1 LAQCNLYHQAQNRTW
16 VLHIDVDEYI
26 SYNYVHNV
34 EQQQEPLPAS
44 QQRRNL
50 TPSTPIFD
58 YFHSVQ
64 PPAEACVGMVRV
76 MFGPK
81 TNNNNV
87 TNKNNDKEQIIHLD
101 TLSYYY
107 HENLAT
113 LGLFGKQKVIM
124 DVSRIHPSLLQ
135 PFIVFSIHTPIMRPR
150 HVCPVNYHTA
160 KAYSE
165 SILRVHHYIGSWES
179 YFSKVDVRRDKEIF
193 LERSTAASKY
203 GPINDVK
210 GWYDS
215 FVQLMKSADRANN
228 MLAGAGV
235 LEKEWT
241 TIVAKQQQTN
251 KSKTPVCALLFFTS
265 NDETATQKPSFLWSF
280 LQANVMQENP
290 SCEIFVHSF
299 AEMKDSIPYFPIQRT
314 HFLVS
319 TFQQQEDENYRRVPL
334 KLRKQWHS
342 ILSVWNFMELFEQN
356 NWKRFQ
362 KIGLFSYDMV
372 YYDPVPITNNNEDA
386 VVPSAIL
393 SNGADE
399 EERWGSTLLYG
410 ARDVAKIWATDR
422 LKSIES
428 YQQWLGSATNSTS
441 FLVDYL
447 LNQKWGLLGYVAVR
461 NICFRPYATITDEG
475 QHNKECTFA
484 AQSATTMSVIDKV
497 PGLVVL
503 GMHRSGTSLLSGLL
517 VKGLSYVVPG
527 KVMVANNGNQYGY
540 FENDN
545 VAFQNDVWL
554 NEQSMHWNKLNIRT
568 DEKDSRVIV
577 GGFDPNFSC
586 ITDYCAKAK
595 HKKLNYF
602 QNRKR
607 ALLDFN
613 NSTLPWLLKDPRL
626 CITLSM
632 WLPSLKGAPPA
643 VLFTFR
649 NPLEVAKSLA
659 RRKINNVK
667 LLSNGMKLWI
677 WYNRLSLL
685 NSQSLCR
692 VVTSNEAVIRDPV
705 SEISRINEELTKCG
719 LPSRPLNATALL
731 DFFHADIMHV
741 SENNNNQKKN
751 DATTN
756 NEEDCIIPPLESGL
770 LITDNNLQNVYM
782 KAMTVFCDLKNGKAF
797 KENYVWPLLPSVV

>member
-1 LAQCNLYHQAQNRTW
+1 
-16 VLHIDVDEYI
+16 
-26 SYNYVHNV
+26 
-34 EQQQEPLPAS
+34 
-44 QQRRNL
+44 
-50 TPSTPIFD
+50 
-58 YFHSVQ
+58 
-64 PPAEACVGMVRV
+64 
-76 MFGPK
+76 
-81 TNNNNV
+81 
-87 TNKNNDKEQIIHLD
+87 
-101 TLSYYY
+101 
-107 HENLAT
+107 
-113 LGLFGKQKVIM
+113 
-124 DVSRIHPSLLQ
+124 
-135 PFIVFSIHTPIMRPR
+135 
-150 HVCPVNYHTA
+150 
-160 KAYSE
+160 
-165 SILRVHHYIGSWES
+165 
-179 YFSKVDVRRDKEIF
+179 
-193 LERSTAASKY
+193 
-203 GPINDVK
+203 
-210 GWYDS
+210 
-215 FVQLMKSADRANN
+215 
-228 MLAGAGV
+228 
-235 LEKEWT
+235 
-241 TIVAKQQQTN
+241 
-251 KSKTPVCALLFFTS
+251 
-265 NDETATQKPSFLWSF
+265 
-280 LQANVMQENP
+280 
-290 SCEIFVHSF
+290 
-299 AEMKDSIPYFPIQRT
+299 MKDSIPYFPIQRT

-319 TFQQQEDENYRRVPL
+319 AFQQQEDENYRRVPL

-545 VAFQNDVWL
+545 VSFQNDVWL

-770 LITDNNLQNVYM
+770 LITENNLQNVYM